1 MTTKF
6 YVTVTACCPVSNNC
20 FISMFLAYPRCL
32 HGMVALLLPLAD
44 LHNPNAAPK
53 TVVMGKL
60 SLLPLPHCAFCIETD
75 SGRVE
80 LCNGLAP

>member
-1 MTTKF
+1 MTTNF

-20 FISMFLAYPRCL
+20 FISINLPVPGVFRP
-32 HGMVALLLPLAD
+32 HVIVVLPLAD

-60 SLLPLPHCAFCIETD
+60 SLLPYPTAPFASKLTPDASSCATD
-75 SGRVE
+75 
-80 LCNGLAP
+80 

>member
-32 HGMVALLLPLAD
+32 HGMVALSLPLAD

-60 SLLPLPHCAFCIETD
+60 SLLPYPTAPSASKLTLDASSCATD
-75 SGRVE
+75 
-80 LCNGLAP
+80 